1 MSPYSSLA
9 LSSTSTIPLNPTA
22 RVPVHFACGHNP
34 PHTRG
39 GSAFPPRSAS
49 SKRRRRDV
57 PAVPADEPVP
67 PLSLAI
73 KRQLM
78 NLLSGHYAGVERAR
92 EEQRAGRRG
101 GRGSRGRAS
110 AKGCQ
115 HKTFSGRFRCGSVT
129 HAVTMTSSMTAHRP
143 PGGNTPPPPPP
154 PSALRA
160 SATSNRKA
168 RLASRFSWQ
177 LLNGR

>member
-1 MSPYSSLA
+1 MFQLTGETINNNNEGMSPYSSLA

-39 GSAFPPRSAS
+39 GSAFPPRPAS

-101 GRGSRGRAS
+101 GAGGAGEGRVLKAASTKPSLAGSGVAAS
-110 AKGCQ
+110 L
-115 HKTFSGRFRCGSVT
+115 
-129 HAVTMTSSMTAHRP
+129 
-143 PGGNTPPPPPP
+143 TP
-154 PSALRA
+154 
-160 SATSNRKA
+160 
-168 RLASRFSWQ
+168 
-177 LLNGR
+177 